1 MSTTSRQLPRSVES
15 IWKAI
20 SMAKNKKDS
29 TPPANNVFRAATALK
44 LDDAFID
51 FGQARQARVDAKV
64 AYTGNTPIKNAA
76 ISRLRMFNSQF
87 IQHLNDAIDRG
98 DITPNSRGHYHIDE
112 NDGAVPSMVKEQD
125 VMTWAKNIIDGEA
138 ARLAL
143 GGTAL
148 MQPSAADI
156 SALRGDAQL
165 KLNTQST
172 LYEAYNAAQE
182 ELKMLMGY
190 ADVLVRE
197 MWAEI
202 ESAFAGDLD
211 AGSRRTKAEQWGV
224 VYVTIGAKKNKIQ
237 VTVLDSV
244 TNEPIENAI
253 VDFNLAGLEMT
264 TASNGVAVG
273 FEDFVGEDTLTI
285 SHLDYVTQVIPVTLL
300 EDEGFNITVLL
311 VAV

>member
-20 SMAKNKKDS
+20 SMAKNKNDN
-29 TPPANNVFRAATALK
+29 TLPADTVFRAATVLK
-44 LDDAFID
+44 LDNAFTE
-51 FGQARQARVDAKV
+51 FGQARQARIAAKF
-64 AYTGNTPIKNAA
+64 AYTTNTPVKNAA
-76 ISRLRMFNSQF
+76 VNKLRTYCSLF
-87 IQHLNDAIDRG
+87 IQHLNDGIPQG
-98 DITPNSRGHYHIDE
+98 FITPQNRIQYNIDE
-112 NDGAVPSMVKEQD
+112 NDGAVPNMVKEQD
-125 VMTWAKNIIDGEA
+125 VIMWANNIINGEA
-138 ARLAL
+138 ARVAL
-143 GGTAL
+143 GGTPL
-148 MQPSAADI
+148 SQPSAAEI

-172 LYEAYNAAQE
+172 LYEAYNSAQE
-182 ELKMLMGY
+182 ELKTLMGF

-202 ESAFAGDLD
+202 ESAFAGDPD

-224 VYVTIGAKKNKIQ
+224 VYVTIGPKKNKVQ

-244 TNEPIENAI
+244 TNEPIQDAI
-253 VDFNLAGLEMT
+253 VEFALAGLELT

-273 FEDFVGEDTLTI
+273 FEDYVGEDTLTV
-285 SHLDYVTQVIPVTLL
+285 SHLDYVTQLIPVTLL
-300 EDEGFNITVLL
+300 EDEGLSITVLL